1 MRRPLSLAF
10 AAIALTGVLS
20 ACAPAVEPTS
30 SGDPKPQASALPTPT
45 PTPTVATIAGG
56 EAPPAVFGGD
66 CGSAVPAAELTA
78 ATGLEGIEVVRRDQK
93 WTRSI
98 DNVGGLVCE
107 WQSGTVSGRV
117 TILPKIGLDGAQLPE
132 ADASF
137 YFDECD
143 WNCEWQW
150 ESPDLVVMGY
160 SSDLPERGRAEADR
174 IGTRLGTQ
182 IGARAAQAGLDWQ
195 RDRAQWWP
203 TVDCSALADRLATRL
218 GTAVTAEAV
227 GYHDPPGA
235 STTLADVASRRV
247 WCAFSTAERQIA
259 LAVLESGIA
268 WDVPWAGLGQ
278 TVDLGVPG
286 VSAFRS
292 EQGGYLNGEV
302 FEATDGVNGMN
313 VEIAP
318 DSGWDSQQLAAVFA
332 EVFVSP

>member
-1 MRRPLSLAF
+1 MRRPLAFTLSVFALA
-10 AAIALTGVLS
+10 GVLT
-20 ACAPAVEPTS
+20 ACAPEADPTS
-30 SGDPKPQASALPTPT
+30 TDTPRPVASASTTPT
-45 PTPTVATIAGG
+45 PAVATIAGG
-56 EAPPAVFGGD
+56 AAPPAVFGGD
-66 CGSAVPAAELTA
+66 CHTAVPAADLTA
-78 ATGLEGIEVVRRDQK
+78 ATGLEGVEVVRRDQK

-137 YFDECD
+137 YFDDCD

-160 SSDLPERGRAEADR
+160 STDLPERGRAEADR
-174 IGTRLGTQ
+174 IGTQLGTQ
-182 IGARAAQAGLDWQ
+182 IGARAAEAGLEWQ

-203 TVDCSALADRLATRL
+203 TVDCSALADRLAARL

-235 STTLADVASRRV
+235 ATTLADVASRRV

-259 LAVLESGIA
+259 LAVFESGVA

-292 EQGGYLNGEV
+292 EQVGYLNGEV

-318 DSGWDSQQLAAVFA
+318 DSGWDSQELAAAFA